1 MSAALSR
8 SGAAALAEEH
18 YGRWEVDRLVE
29 FARQGSLAAGR
40 ELIRRATTRLERV
53 FRNHPSLIEPVL
65 GEWVQDFL
73 GEAIKHSRQPVGQ
86 LIAPRPQGRTRLR
99 PHSHAELVQAL
110 ALTQEAYVRVRHA
123 LDAGAPLNSV
133 FTRVAGELNEL
144 GYRNS
149 NNGPLKAS
157 SIRDRYYNVRREEN
171 RRARPRGTPL
181 ESTAHLRVAAR
192 KAGKRKAAKKR

>member
-1 MSAALSR
+1 MSAALPH
-8 SGAAALAEEH
+8 SGDAALAEEH

-53 FRNHPSLIEPVL
+53 FRHDPSLIEPVL

-73 GEAIKHSRQPVGQ
+73 GEAIKHTRQPVGQ

-110 ALTQEAYVRVRHA
+110 SLTQESYIRVRHA
-123 LDAGAPLNSV
+123 LDAGAPLNSA
-133 FTRVAGELNEL
+133 FARVAGELNEL

-149 NNGPLKAS
+149 NDGPLKAS
-157 SIRDRYYNVRREEN
+157 SIRDRYYKVRRQEN
-171 RRARPRGTPL
+171 RRARLRATPL
-181 ESTAHLRVAAR
+181 ASSAHLRIATR
-192 KAGKRKAAKKR
+192 KAGKRKATRKR